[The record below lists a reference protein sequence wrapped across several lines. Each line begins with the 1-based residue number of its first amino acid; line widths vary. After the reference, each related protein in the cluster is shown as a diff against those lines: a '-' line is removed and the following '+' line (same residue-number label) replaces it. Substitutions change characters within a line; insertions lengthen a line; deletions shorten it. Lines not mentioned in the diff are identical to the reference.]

1 MAAITATTPPMM
13 MPNVPLL
20 SLFIVIP
27 TSAREVRFLL
37 HEPPIRRKSLQKLGH
52 FVK

>member
-1 MAAITATTPPMM
+1 MM

-27 TSAREVRFLL
+27 TSARESGSYCMNRQFG
-37 HEPPIRRKSLQKLGH
+37 ENRCRNWAIS
-52 FVK
+52 